1 VLFNSHIFIFLFLPV
16 TLAGFFLLARLGPQV
31 ARYWLLAASLI
42 FYGWWSIPFL
52 GLLIAWMGVN
62 YLIGNQI
69 AKLHAEKGPD
79 ASRIWAVGGITAN
92 LLALGYYKYATFFA
106 GTVTALTGIEFAMG
120 AVILPLAI
128 SFHTFQQIAYLADLQ
143 RGQNPKYS
151 LSDYMLFV
159 SFFPQLIA
167 GPIVHH
173 YELVPQFKDSKTFK
187 FQDDRFAEGIAYF
200 VIGLVKKLALA
211 DPLSGL
217 AAPLFATA
225 TGSPPGFGEAWFA
238 AVAFALGLYFDFS
251 AYSDMAIGLARMF
264 GVRLPYNFNSPYK
277 STSIIEFWRRW
288 HMTLSRF
295 LRDYLYI
302 PLGGNRKGPTRRSVN
317 LFATMLLGGLWHGAS
332 WTFVVWGGLHGLY
345 LLINHAWNGFTARRA
360 TAGRPVSLGPALS
373 QVLTLL
379 AVVFAWTF
387 FAAPD
392 FASALSVVGGMLG
405 LNGVLR
411 PETAEL
417 LSQTVFV
424 AGPAHVI
431 QQSGL
436 SVFLTQIGKFGVF
449 FAALA
454 VVLFL
459 PNSQEVIDRK
469 RSDDDPSPVLSRIRF
484 APGVATGLAAGSM
497 FLFSLTLMSDV
508 REFVY
513 FQF

>member
-1 VLFNSHIFIFLFLPV
+1 MLFNSHIFIFLFLP
-16 TLAGFFLLARLGPQV
+16 LALSGFFLLARFGPRP

-52 GLLIAWMGVN
+52 GLLIAWICAN
-62 YLIGNQI
+62 YFVGNQI
-69 AKLHAEKGPD
+69 AKAHAEEGPD
-79 ASRIWAVGGITAN
+79 RSRPWAIAGIAAN
-92 LLALGYYKYATFFA
+92 LLALGYYKYATFVA
-106 GTVTALTGIEFAMG
+106 GTVTSLTGLEFALG

-151 LSDYMLFV
+151 LTDYMLFV
-159 SFFPQLIA
+159 AFFPQLIA

-173 YELVPQFKDSKTFK
+173 YELLPQFKDARTFR
-187 FQDDRFAEGIAYF
+187 FQDNRFAEGIAYF

-211 DPLSGL
+211 DPLSTL
-217 AAPLFATA
+217 ASPLFATA
-225 TGSPPGFGEAWFA
+225 AGSPPGMGEAWFA

-264 GVRLPYNFNSPYK
+264 GIRLPYNFNSPYK
-277 STSIIEFWRRW
+277 ATSIIEFWRRW

-302 PLGGNRKGPTRRSVN
+302 PLGGNRKGPGRRSVN
-317 LFATMLLGGLWHGAS
+317 LFATMLLGGLWHGAA

-345 LLINHAWNGFTARRA
+345 LLINHAWNGFCANR
-360 TAGRPVSLGPALS
+360 GRDGKPFSLGPLPS
-373 QVLTLL
+373 QALTLL

-392 FASALSVVGGMLG
+392 FESAISVIGGMLG
-405 LNGVLR
+405 LNGLLR
-411 PETAEL
+411 PETVDL
-417 LSQTVFV
+417 LSQSVLV
-424 AGPAHVI
+424 AGPIHVL
-431 QQSGL
+431 QETGL
-436 SVFLTQIGKFGVF
+436 ADLLAQIGKLTAFVS
-449 FAALA
+449 AVT

-459 PNSQEVIDRK
+459 PNSQDLIDK
-469 RSDDDPSPVLSRIRF
+469 ERSGDAAAPFLSRLRF
-484 APGVATGLAAGSM
+484 QPGVATGVVTASL